1 MSLILGH
8 HFLLHLFQM
17 ISVCTIMSK
26 CPRRLRMSV
35 LVNPKAFYLSMFFWL
50 CRIRDYVPLPSPHT
64 CFFWLWWLCTFSGP
78 FSWFL
83 FLVPSYSF
91 PISFLLP
98 SLPCPSFLLLS
109 PLLKNKWSS
118 RLTLQ
123 PSFLHIFTLLFKLV
137 LCHNLNCILSVS
149 QFCVSNGLQNLSSC
163 ISHK

>member
-1 MSLILGH
+1 
-8 HFLLHLFQM
+8 
-17 ISVCTIMSK
+17 
-26 CPRRLRMSV
+26 
-35 LVNPKAFYLSMFFWL
+35 MFH
-50 CRIRDYVPLPSPHT
+50 YPLPTLVSFGFDDFALSLALFPG
-64 CFFWLWWLCTFSGP
+64 FSFWSLPTPFLFP
-78 FSWFL
+78 FSF
-83 FLVPSYSF
+83 
-91 PISFLLP
+91 
-98 SLPCPSFLLLS
+98 LPCPVLPFSSSPRPSFLLLS